1 MIILILQKKHEVGD
15 ETIYSITITI
25 MILFY
30 FIVFICWFVNMNIAS
45 YISSKKRFDLQNSPF

>member
-15 ETIYSITITI
+15 ETIYSITI

-30 FIVFICWFVNMNIAS
+30 FILFICWFVNMNIAS
-45 YISSKKRFDLQNSPF
+45 YISSKKLFDLQNSPF